1 MTEYLFA
8 YGTLRRGLSPDYLL
22 PVVSRLVV
30 VGEGFVAGV
39 LYDLGEYPGA
49 VLDAE
54 AGTQVFGTVFVL
66 PAEHEVLAALDGYEG
81 FYPDSLESSLFVRE
95 LHPVELMDGRRIEC
109 WMYVYNCGVG
119 ELPALASGRYSK

>member
-95 LHPVELMDGRRIEC
+95 RHTVELMDGQRLDC
-109 WMYVYNCGVG
+109 WVYVYKL
-119 ELPALASGRYSK
+119 ETDDLPVLASGKFVG